1 MKQST
6 RYNVYGPQF
15 ISYEICILQGTE
27 LFSNFLKLQVN
38 GTNVQVFAQTFSNLI
53 SGRLLIG
60 VLKDITSKRVGTY
73 TRINGFN
80 YHDDHHVEWRN
91 LCLS

>member
-1 MKQST
+1 M
-6 RYNVYGPQF
+6 
-15 ISYEICILQGTE
+15 LQGTE

-38 GTNVQVFAQTFSNLI
+38 GTTVQVFAQTFSNLI
-53 SGRLLIG
+53 SGRLFIG
-60 VLKDITSKRVGTY
+60 VLRDITSKRVGTY

-91 LCLS
+91 LCYCYLQWWHGQMNCLDFQAC